1 MLGTLAAVTCLGL
14 LVWLLHPGILRSD
27 VWRATST
34 PLASIIGSGFLV
46 ALPLLADLVGAW
58 AVFAIIGLFALAY
71 LIGSA
76 VRDNILHMEVPLAE
90 GTAAPHAVSIE
101 RLSRLVLTFAYFV
114 SVAYYLVL
122 FASFLL
128 KFFGS
133 TDAVFAKEI
142 VTVLL
147 AIIGGVGFW
156 RGFRAVES
164 MEVFAV
170 SIKLAVIAG
179 LVASV
184 AAYGIGRLLFPT
196 DQFAFVPGHFEAANL
211 PALLG
216 LLIVVQ
222 GFETSRYLGESYP
235 AELRV
240 RTMKLAQLLS
250 AAIYIGF
257 FVLMTPLLGAANSH
271 DGVAAIVDML
281 RPVSIFLP
289 LLVTIGAL
297 ASQSS
302 AAIADALGAGGL
314 LHDIS
319 GGRIPANH
327 TYPLLALVAGV
338 VTWETDVFSLV
349 SLASRCFAL
358 YYALQ
363 CLQAT
368 SSALRRG
375 DTVRG
380 GAYALAIA
388 LATAVFVFGA
398 PAEGG

>member
-1 MLGTLAAVTCLGL
+1 MLGTIAVLTCLVL
-14 LVWLLHPGILRSD
+14 LAYLMHPRRMRSD

-46 ALPLLADLVGAW
+46 ALPILSDLVGSW
-58 AVFAIIGLFALAY
+58 AVLAIIGLLALAY

-76 VRDNILHMEVPLAE
+76 IRDNIANIEPLLSKGGAP
-90 GTAAPHAVSIE
+90 PHAVSIE
-101 RLSRLVLTFAYFV
+101 RLSSFVLTFAYFV

-128 KFFGS
+128 KFLGTS
-133 TDAVFAKEI
+133 DALLAKEI

-170 SIKLAVIAG
+170 SIKLAIIAG
-179 LVASV
+179 LFASV
-184 AAYGIGRLLFPT
+184 AAYGAQGFLNSTHR
-196 DQFAFVPGHFEAANL
+196 FALVAGHFEFANL

-222 GFETSRYLGESYP
+222 GFETSRYLGETYS

-240 RTMKLAQLLS
+240 RTMKLAQLWS
-250 AAIYIGF
+250 AAIYVTF
-257 FVLMTPLLGAANSH
+257 FLLMTPLLGLANSK
-271 DGVAAIVDML
+271 DGVTAIVDML
-281 RPVSIFLP
+281 GPVSIVLP

-319 GGRIPANH
+319 GGRVPVHH
-327 TYPLLALVAGV
+327 TYPLLALVAAM
-338 VTWETDVFSLV
+338 VTWETNVFSLV

-368 SSALRRG
+368 LSTARRG
-375 DTVRG
+375 DTLRG
-380 GAYALAIA
+380 AGFALAMV
-388 LATAVFVFGA
+388 LAAAVFVFGA
-398 PAEGG
+398 PAESG

>member
-1 MLGTLAAVTCLGL
+1 
-14 LVWLLHPGILRSD
+14 
-27 VWRATST
+27 
-34 PLASIIGSGFLV
+34 
-46 ALPLLADLVGAW
+46 
-58 AVFAIIGLFALAY
+58 
-71 LIGSA
+71 
-76 VRDNILHMEVPLAE
+76 
-90 GTAAPHAVSIE
+90 
-101 RLSRLVLTFAYFV
+101 
-114 SVAYYLVL
+114 
-122 FASFLL
+122 
-128 KFFGS
+128 
-133 TDAVFAKEI
+133 
-142 VTVLL
+142 
-147 AIIGGVGFW
+147 
-156 RGFRAVES
+156 
-164 MEVFAV
+164 
-170 SIKLAVIAG
+170 
-179 LVASV
+179 
-184 AAYGIGRLLFPT
+184 
-196 DQFAFVPGHFEAANL
+196 
-211 PALLG
+211 
-216 LLIVVQ
+216 
-222 GFETSRYLGESYP
+222 
-235 AELRV
+235 
-240 RTMKLAQLLS
+240 
-250 AAIYIGF
+250 
-257 FVLMTPLLGAANSH
+257 MTPLLGAANSH

-380 GAYALAIA
+380 GAYALAIV